1 MPSTL
6 TELTASIVSAHAA
19 TVEMTADE
27 LLAEIQKVHATLKAL
42 EEGVGAAPEQAVET
56 VAAPVMSAKK
66 SIQKNQIVCLI
77 CGKGGFKTLTRH
89 LKQAH
94 DMKAPAYRKQFGL
107 PAGTALAAKSYS
119 ESRRESALKNNL
131 GEKLAKG
138 REAYQAKQKTAVE
151 ASKAKPAPK
160 KAAPAKKPTVK
171 KEAPK

>member
-6 TELTASIVSAHAA
+6 IELTASIVSAHAA
-19 TVEMTADE
+19 TVEMSQDE
-27 LLAEIQKVHATLKAL
+27 LLAEIQKVHATLKGL
-42 EEGVGAAPEQAVET
+42 DEGVVAAPEQPIEAE
-56 VAAPVMSAKK
+56 AAPVMSAKK

-94 DMKAPAYRKQFGL
+94 DMKASAYRKQFGL
-107 PAGTALAAKSYS
+107 PAGTALAAKAYS

-138 REAYQAKQKTAVE
+138 REAYQAKQKAATDVP
-151 ASKAKPAPK
+151 KAKPAPK
-160 KAAPAKKPTVK
+160 KATSAKKSPVK
-171 KEAPK
+171 KEASK

>member
-27 LLAEIQKVHATLKAL
+27 LLAEIQKVYVTLKAL
-42 EEGVGAAPEQAVET
+42 DEGV
-56 VAAPVMSAKK
+56 VAASEQPVEAEAPPVISAKK

-77 CGKGGFKTLTRH
+77 CGKGGFKTLSRH

-94 DMKAPAYRKQFGL
+94 DMKASVYRKQFGL

-138 REAYQAKQKTAVE
+138 REAYQAKQKTVNE
-151 ASKAKPAPK
+151 ATKAKPAPK
-160 KAAPAKKPTVK
+160 KAAPAKKSVK
-171 KEAPK
+171 KESLK

>member
-19 TVEMTADE
+19 TVEMTQDE

-42 EEGVGAAPEQAVET
+42 EEGVVAAPEQAVET
-56 VAAPVMSAKK
+56 EAAPVMSAKK

-89 LKQAH
+89 LKKAH
-94 DMKAPAYRKQFGL
+94 DMKPVDYRKQFGL
-107 PAGTALAAKSYS
+107 PPGTSLTAKSYS
-119 ESRRESALKNNL
+119 EARRESALKNNL
-131 GEKLAKG
+131 GEKLTKG
-138 REAYQAKQKTAVE
+138 RVAYQAEQK
-151 ASKAKPAPK
+151 KAKETPKTKPAPK
-160 KAAPAKKPTVK
+160 KAAPVKKTVK